1 MTKLITYK
9 SDIFIGKEIQIDE
22 DFLTSLKLIE
32 DYARFNSLQIYITQ
46 AVRNSNTVVNGAIV
60 KPATKSNHL
69 IGHAIDMNIQF
80 KGKLYNSD
88 DLAKERLYLLP
99 NEIQYF
105 INGIRK
111 NDSLRW
117 GGDFD
122 TPDPVHIDDGLNL
135 RKPELWEEKYYF
147 IQGELNGIENRT
159 LFLTT
164 PMFLGDDVTKLQNA
178 LALGGYYLYVD
189 GVFGNDTDKAVRA
202 FQADNKLS
210 VDGIVGD
217 NTKKLLGLI

>member
-46 AVRNSNTVVNGAIV
+46 AVRNSNAVVSGAIV

-69 IGHAIDMNIQF
+69 VGHAIDMNIQF
-80 KGKLYNSD
+80 KNNLYNSD
-88 DLAKERLYLLP
+88 DLAKDNLFKLP

-105 INGIRK
+105 INGVRK
-111 NDSLRW
+111 NDTLRW

-122 TPDPVHIDDGLNL
+122 TPDPVHIDDALNL
-135 RKPELWEEKYYF
+135 RNPELWEEKYYF
-147 IQGELNGIENRT
+147 IQGELNGIGNRT
-159 LFLTT
+159 LFLTQ
-164 PMFLGDDVTKLQNA
+164 PMMTGDDVLQLQKLLN
-178 LALGGYYLYVD
+178 LANYFMYAD
-189 GVFGNDTDKAVRA
+189 GIFGNDTDKAVRA